1 MWGAVGLS
9 SPHQLPRRAICS
21 LLTDVALSFSR
32 ARHWWCGLS
41 VALLSLS
48 TPAGAAPDTPSDE
61 AATEARRGEA
71 KTKYQQGADAYS
83 AGRFKDAVDLF
94 LAADHLAPSA
104 PLSFN
109 IARAYE
115 KLGDDAGALRW
126 YRDYLRRSPE
136 VSNAEAVRALTVNL
150 AQALQ
155 RKGIQQVTVLTSPAG
170 ATVTMDDQPLGVTPW
185 TGELAP
191 GKHHLLLSERGYEDA
206 ERDLVL
212 APDVPL
218 DVSVRLAQQSQ
229 VAAPSLA
236 PAAPVSST
244 PTPSPAGPPGRK
256 LGVLPWVTL
265 GAGAASLGAS
275 LTFELLRRSAESDA
289 KQQVIQVRYEARLE
303 SEQSRQT
310 AARIFL
316 GAGGALV
323 AAGGLMLLFDKPAPT
338 HAASAAL
345 VCVPGLCGVTARGQ
359 F

>member
-1 MWGAVGLS
+1 M
-9 SPHQLPRRAICS
+9 
-21 LLTDVALSFSR
+21 
-32 ARHWWCGLS
+32 
-41 VALLSLS
+41 
-48 TPAGAAPDTPSDE
+48 
-61 AATEARRGEA
+61 EARRAEA
-71 KTKYQQGADAYS
+71 KTKYQQGADAYA

-94 LAADHLAPSA
+94 LAADHLAPST

-136 VSNAEAVRALTVNL
+136 VSNADAVRALTATL
-150 AQALQ
+150 AQSLQ
-155 RKGIQQVTVLTSPAG
+155 RRGIQQVTVLTSPGG
-170 ATVTMDDQPLGVTPW
+170 ATVTMDDQPVGITPW
-185 TGELAP
+185 TGEIAP
-191 GKHHLLLSERGYEDA
+191 GKHHLLLSQRGYEDA
-206 ERDLVL
+206 ERDVVL
-212 APDVPL
+212 AADVPL
-218 DVSVRLAQQSQ
+218 DVSVRLTQQS
-229 VAAPSLA
+229 VSAAPNLTPAAAPSSAL
-236 PAAPVSST
+236 
-244 PTPSPAGPPGRK
+244 TPSPAAPPPGRK

-265 GAGAASLGAS
+265 GAGAASLGAA

-323 AAGGLMLLFDKPAPT
+323 AAGGLMLIFDRPAST
-338 HAASAAL
+338 RAASAGL
-345 VCVPGLCGVTARGQ
+345 VCLPGLCGVTARGQ